1 MSTSGSPRSAGPWR
15 VAGTI
20 GRMTERPQRPTV
32 DLSRRRLVSVALLT
46 IVGITLFVVALL
58 TTEPNWMMWFF
69 GILMLLS
76 ALAFWTT
83 YGIYLHK
90 RRNAGR

>member
-1 MSTSGSPRSAGPWR
+1 
-15 VAGTI
+15 
-20 GRMTERPQRPTV
+20 
-32 DLSRRRLVSVALLT
+32 VSVALLT